1 MKPTP
6 LTTSH
11 PRDDHQ
17 QLRAGGRCVK
27 QITLTDVLCVPA
39 ASLCSLPHIA
49 GERCTQRAGTPNYI
63 APEVITKNYGF
74 EADVWSAG
82 VILYVLLCGLPPFW
96 GDTTEEVFK
105 SVLTEPL
112 DFETDPWPVVSAA
125 AKDLVRRMLNRRWEK
140 RITVEE
146 ILRESF
152 FEAPSVRFVKAPL
165 MVETLRCRT
174 LFFCVSGSWRRFWV
188 LGCCA

>member
-1 MKPTP
+1 MCCMGTASVVWISTQIGAPFLSP
-6 LTTSH
+6 L
-11 PRDDHQ
+11 
-17 QLRAGGRCVK
+17 
-27 QITLTDVLCVPA
+27 
-39 ASLCSLPHIA
+39 A

-63 APEVITKNYGF
+63 APEVITKNYGL

-140 RITVEE
+140 RITVQE
-146 ILRESF
+146 ILREWGPGVGCGWQGARDVRIQDFLGLLMCSIASEN
-152 FEAPSVRFVKAPL
+152 EAFKAL
-165 MVETLRCRT
+165 
-174 LFFCVSGSWRRFWV
+174 
-188 LGCCA
+188 